1 ENWLRPR
8 EEVDALMSLFSET
21 IRREVDELA
30 RRGIELRFSGRVH
43 ELSPALQEQMRQAS
57 EHTRVGARALLN
69 IAINYGGRGEIVDA
83 VRELAREGAD
93 LTRLEEASPAALSE
107 ARRSNMVVRIGTA
120 AVLIA
125 VVLAALIAG
134 SIWVYAAMAVVL
146 GAALIEYWQL
156 TRAMGTPAPL
166 WLLFPL
172 SYALLLRDRLPPW
185 ASVTVMLAAATVIGL
200 TTMVL
205 VRDWRGSLTR
215 WALGVGGSLY
225 LAFTLSFYL
234 SLYFLHQPDPNH
246 LGFGYVIAVFG
257 AIWVGDTAAMVAGLR
272 FGRHHFFSRISP
284 KKTVEGAVAELL
296 ASTVFFAIVGLL
308 LNISFPHNLII
319 GLLIGAFAQVGDL
332 VESQI
337 KRTAGVKDA
346 SQLIPGHGGVLD
358 RIDSLLLVGVVVYYY
373 VTSLHLA

>member
-1 ENWLRPR
+1 M
-8 EEVDALMSLFSET
+8 A
-21 IRREVDELA
+21 
-30 RRGIELRFSGRVH
+30 
-43 ELSPALQEQMRQAS
+43 
-57 EHTRVGARALLN
+57 
-69 IAINYGGRGEIVDA
+69 
-83 VRELAREGAD
+83 
-93 LTRLEEASPAALSE
+93 
-107 ARRSNMVVRIGTA
+107 VRIGTA

-134 SIWVYAAMAVVL
+134 SVWVYAAMAVVL

-172 SYALLLRDRLPPW
+172 SYALLLRDRLPAG
-185 ASVTVMLAAATVIGL
+185 ASLAVLLAAATVLGL
-200 TTMVL
+200 TTLVL

-215 WALGVGGSLY
+215 WALAVGGSLY

-246 LGFGYVIAVFG
+246 LGFGYVIAIFG

-272 FGRHHFFSRISP
+272 FGRHHFFARISP

-308 LNISFPHNLII
+308 I
-319 GLLIGAFAQVGDL
+319 GIFAQVGDL

-346 SQLIPGHGGVLD
+346 SHLIPGHGGILD

>member
-1 ENWLRPR
+1 M
-8 EEVDALMSLFSET
+8 A
-21 IRREVDELA
+21 
-30 RRGIELRFSGRVH
+30 
-43 ELSPALQEQMRQAS
+43 
-57 EHTRVGARALLN
+57 
-69 IAINYGGRGEIVDA
+69 
-83 VRELAREGAD
+83 
-93 LTRLEEASPAALSE
+93 
-107 ARRSNMVVRIGTA
+107 VRIGTA

-134 SIWVYAAMAVVL
+134 SVWVYAAMAVVL

-172 SYALLLRDRLPPW
+172 SYALLLRDRLPAG
-185 ASVTVMLAAATVIGL
+185 ASLAVLLAAATVLGL
-200 TTMVL
+200 TTLVL

-215 WALGVGGSLY
+215 WALAVGGSLY

-246 LGFGYVIAVFG
+246 LGFGYVIAIFG
-257 AIWVGDTAAMVAGLR
+257 AIWVCDTAAMVAGLR
-272 FGRHHFFSRISP
+272 FGRHHFFARISP

-308 LNISFPHNLII
+308 VNISFPHNLII
-319 GLLIGAFAQVGDL
+319 GLLIGIFAQVGDL

-346 SQLIPGHGGVLD
+346 SHLIPGHGGILD

>member
-1 ENWLRPR
+1 
-8 EEVDALMSLFSET
+8 
-21 IRREVDELA
+21 
-30 RRGIELRFSGRVH
+30 
-43 ELSPALQEQMRQAS
+43 
-57 EHTRVGARALLN
+57 
-69 IAINYGGRGEIVDA
+69 
-83 VRELAREGAD
+83 
-93 LTRLEEASPAALSE
+93 
-107 ARRSNMVVRIGTA
+107 MVVRIGTA

-185 ASVTVMLAAATVIGL
+185 ASVTLMLAVATVVGL

-308 LNISFPHNLII
+308 LNISFAHNIVI
-319 GLLIGAFAQVGDL
+319 GLLIGIFAQVGDL

-346 SQLIPGHGGVLD
+346 SQLIPGHGGILD